1 MGHSVY
7 TETAVERQL
16 LLSIARG
23 NEQAFRNFYENFVP
37 YVTKV
42 VHKYKR
48 EGMMAVEDHVQ
59 EVFSAVWK
67 YRANLN
73 RVENIHF
80 YLFTITK
87 NKVLDFEKNQA
98 RNRNLRLDEAYAAW
112 FSQEPSVALDYQYI
126 LRMYRES
133 IASLPPRQKKVFQLR
148 YEAGLSGHEVGR
160 LMGITHFTVKN
171 LHRMAK
177 EKLMK
182 NLLARLN

>member
-1 MGHSVY
+1 MGHSVHIDNV
-7 TETAVERQL
+7 VERQL

-23 NEQAFRNFYENFVP
+23 NEQAFRNFYESFVP
-37 YVTKV
+37 YVTRV

-73 RVENIHF
+73 RVENIHY

-87 NKVLDFEKNQA
+87 NKVLDFEKNSA
-98 RNRNLRLDEAYAAW
+98 KHRNIRIDEAFAVW
-112 FSQEPSVALDYQYI
+112 CSQEPAWAPDYKYI
-126 LRMYRES
+126 LRIYRES
-133 IASLPPRQKKVFQLR
+133 VASLPPRQKKVFQLR

-171 LHRMAK
+171 LNRMAK

-182 NLLARLN
+182 TLLARMN